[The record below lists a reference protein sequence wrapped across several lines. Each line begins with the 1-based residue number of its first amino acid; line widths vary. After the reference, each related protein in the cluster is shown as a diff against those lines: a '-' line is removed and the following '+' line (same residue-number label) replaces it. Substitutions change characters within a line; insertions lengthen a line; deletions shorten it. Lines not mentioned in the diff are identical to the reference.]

1 MGVRVAT
8 QQDIP
13 ALKEIILSGLSNDSV
28 WLYCYPSAGRSEAAS
43 NHVEAVLKRIIDDN
57 GKNWHCYV
65 VDAPKTH
72 DPVSLAIIQ
81 SLHANEDDGKGV
93 TEQIQ
98 RGEYCTY
105 IHFSPRFSASNFAN
119 FIFSLPAV
127 FGLADDTSNGE
138 SKTAKRLAALQS
150 GITQTQQTYLA
161 RHDQVM
167 FLHAV
172 ITHPHHKRQGYAK
185 TLSKQTLQVAR
196 QRGAVVAALASPF
209 SGYVFYSGTS
219 FSNCGRTK
227 VETDNDIE
235 NLELQIMVCAPPKP
249 LEQRRSSIMDF
260 WGSKKSSPANSR
272 RESYDQG
279 ANATGERRGSFLD
292 MFSFGPKTPA
302 VDDTRRKSHA

>member
-43 NHVEAVLKRIIDDN
+43 NHVETVLKRIIDDN
-57 GKNWHCYV
+57 SKNWHCYV

-81 SLHANEDDGKGV
+81 SLHQHEDDGKGV

-98 RGEYCTY
+98 QV
-105 IHFSPRFSASNFAN
+105 
-119 FIFSLPAV
+119 L
-127 FGLADDTSNGE
+127 GLSEDPSYGE
-138 SKTAKRLAALQS
+138 SKTAKRIAALQS

-161 RHDQVM
+161 RYDQVM

-185 TLSKQTLQVAR
+185 TLSKQTLHVAR
-196 QRGAVVAALASPF
+196 QKGAVVAALASPF

-260 WGSKKSSPANSR
+260 WGGAKKASPAGSR
-272 RESYDQG
+272 RESLDQG
-279 ANATGERRGSFLD
+279 QGQGQGQGERRSSFLD
-292 MFSFGPKTPA
+292 MFSFGGPKTPSA
-302 VDDTRRKSHA
+302 VDDDTRRKSHA

>member
-1 MGVRVAT
+1 MGVRIAT

-43 NHVEAVLKRIIDDN
+43 NHVETVLKRIIDDN
-57 GKNWHCYV
+57 SKNWHCYV

-81 SLHANEDDGKGV
+81 SLHQNEDDGKGV

-98 RGEYCTY
+98 R
-105 IHFSPRFSASNFAN
+105 
-119 FIFSLPAV
+119 V
-127 FGLADDTSNGE
+127 FGLSEDPSNGE
-138 SKTAKRLAALQS
+138 SKTAKRIAALQS

-161 RHDQVM
+161 RYDQVM

-196 QRGAVVAALASPF
+196 QKGAVVAALASPF

-235 NLELQIMVCAPPKP
+235 NLELQIMVCTPPKP

-260 WGSKKSSPANSR
+260 WGGAKKASPAGSR
-272 RESYDQG
+272 RESLDQG
-279 ANATGERRGSFLD
+279 QGATGERRSSFLD
-292 MFSFGPKTPA
+292 MFSFGGPKTPSA
-302 VDDTRRKSHA
+302 VDDDTRRKSHA